1 MSDIPRPRLGVGSI
15 VRHAHFGSGRIV
27 GYEGD
32 TYVVLFRGGEARRV
46 AFTFPDMKAEG
57 GAGDPEL
64 DRLKQAMREVLG
76 DHRRLS
82 TRMRQSGHEIRE
94 GAPPRSLGAWG
105 D

>member
-1 MSDIPRPRLGVGSI
+1 
-15 VRHAHFGSGRIV
+15 
-27 GYEGD
+27 
-32 TYVVLFRGGEARRV
+32 
-46 AFTFPDMKAEG
+46 MKAEG